1 MFKMA
6 FFCQTSRFWDP
17 LGSGPLY
24 EGLRN
29 NEYNK
34 PLFIAGEE
42 EIYIS
47 SGMSIGLIAMANAGF
62 AVNVFLLKLLV
73 ESRVEL

>member
-1 MFKMA
+1 MFKIA
-6 FFCQTSRFWDP
+6 FFYQTSRFWDP
-17 LGSGPLY
+17 LASGPLL
-24 EGLRN
+24 GLRN

-34 PLFIAGEE
+34 PLFIPGEE